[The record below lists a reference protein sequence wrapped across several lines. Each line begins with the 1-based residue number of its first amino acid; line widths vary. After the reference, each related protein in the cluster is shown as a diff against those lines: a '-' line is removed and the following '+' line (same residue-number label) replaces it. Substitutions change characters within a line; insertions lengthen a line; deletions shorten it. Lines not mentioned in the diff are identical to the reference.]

1 MVYELGGFGGGC
13 SENLV
18 RMPEHKVTRI
28 LNTRTLES
36 EMQLTKKDIKNLP
49 KTAFASK
56 VVNLFTRALAPP
68 FIGRRRDFLHPK
80 NTLKFW
86 EYS

>member
-1 MVYELGGFGGGC
+1 
-13 SENLV
+13 
-18 RMPEHKVTRI
+18 MPEHKVTRI

-56 VVNLFTRALAPP
+56 VVNLFTRALAP
-68 FIGRRRDFLHPK
+68 FYRETKGLFTSQKYSQILGIFLV
-80 NTLKFW
+80 
-86 EYS
+86 